1 MNDFEAE
8 VIRNEQ
14 IIKDF
19 FIIEFS
25 LSKPI
30 EAFEPGQFVMIKIP
44 DQRVFLRRPFSIY
57 DLHGDS
63 LSILYKIKG
72 EGTRLLSKAWKGV
85 KTQILGPLGR
95 GFNINIPDTC
105 KPVVIAGGIGI
116 AGVSLLIK
124 KLKNIPDI
132 FYGCT
137 EEMELRLIDHIK
149 SKPVFFATMDG
160 SYGFKGD
167 VITLF
172 ERHFQ
177 GYNSPIY
184 VFACGPLAMYKSLK
198 EKIPESIHC
207 EVLLEERMACGLGL
221 CFGCVKKTIDEK
233 EPYKRVCK
241 EGPVFDIW
249 QILL

>member
-1 MNDFEAE
+1 MNDLEVE
-8 VIRNEQ
+8 VIKNEK

-30 EAFEPGQFVMIKIP
+30 GAFEPGQFVMIKIP
-44 DQRVFLRRPFSIY
+44 DKSVFLRRPFTIY
-57 DLHGDS
+57 DVNGNS
-63 LSILYKIKG
+63 LFIMYKIKG
-72 EGTRLLSKAWKGV
+72 AGTRLLSKAFKGV
-85 KTQILGPLGR
+85 KTQILGPLGK
-95 GFNINIPDTC
+95 GFNLNIPDSC

-116 AGVSLLIK
+116 AGVHLLIK

-132 FYGCT
+132 FYGCAD
-137 EEMELRLIDHIK
+137 EMELRLIDDIK
-149 SKPVFFATMDG
+149 SKTFYTATMDG

-172 ERHFQ
+172 EKHFKN
-177 GYNSPIY
+177 YKKPIH
-184 VFACGPLAMYKSLK
+184 VFACGPLAMYKSFK
-198 EKIPESIHC
+198 EKIPPSIHC

-221 CFGCVKKTIDEK
+221 CFSCVTKTADEK